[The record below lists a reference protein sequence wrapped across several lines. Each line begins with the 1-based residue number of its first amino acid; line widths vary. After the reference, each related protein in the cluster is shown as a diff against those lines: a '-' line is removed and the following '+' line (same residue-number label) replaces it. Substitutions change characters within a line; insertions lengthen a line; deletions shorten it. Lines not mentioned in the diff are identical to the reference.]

1 MVGIPPLSGF
11 WPKIYLFQAGFAQGA
26 YVLTGAVAAA
36 SFLTMYL
43 IARLWAEVFWKEMP
57 PGGPAHQD
65 LYNRMNAYGKALLV
79 APVVLLVFV
88 RFLRGPGI
96 VNRVV
101 ALDLLITTGIAII
114 AVYSIITN
122 QSTFLDI
129 AMILALIAF
138 LGTVAFSY
146 YLQRKQKNG

>member
-1 MVGIPPLSGF
+1 MS
-11 WPKIYLFQAGFAQGA
+11 
-26 YVLTGAVAAA
+26 
-36 SFLTMYL
+36 
-43 IARLWAEVFWKEMP
+43 
-57 PGGPAHQD
+57 
-65 LYNRMNAYGKALLV
+65 LYNFFYYFIL
-79 APVVLLVFV
+79 PVLSLSVLLVFV

-96 VNRVV
+96 VDRVV

-122 QSTFLDI
+122 QSTFLDM

-146 YLQRKQKNG
+146 YLQKKHKNG